1 MKTKPIFEHTECNR
15 CLGSGFYSIGTC
27 FGCNGSGFKLT
38 KRGRAAQ
45 NYLTEM
51 RMRAAE
57 EFKAGDLIL
66 FQGFN
71 AGSYSQKSKFHR
83 VEKVEQL
90 VAREAGYISNPD
102 ALCVKIT
109 CNGMSFVGFAGA
121 SKYRAGFTDEEKQ
134 AQLANA
140 LAYQAKLTKMG
151 KVSKKAA

>member
-38 KRGRAAQ
+38 KRGRATQ
-45 NYLTEM
+45 NYFNDM
-51 RMRAAE
+51 RMRLAE

-71 AGSYSQKSKFHR
+71 AGSYSEKSKFYR

-90 VAREAGYISNPD
+90 LARDAGYISNPD
-102 ALCVKIT
+102 TLCVKIT
-109 CNGMSFVGFAGA
+109 CDGISFIGFAGS
-121 SKYRAGFTDEEKQ
+121 SKYRAGFTNEEKQ
-134 AQLANA
+134 AQIADA

-151 KVSKKAA
+151 KVSKKAV